1 MRLLRSAPPAL
12 ALDFIPQ
19 RNRPSLIGWLILAA
33 ALLVASA
40 VVLEYLD
47 VQEHLDEAQQQL
59 ARAERVQQRA
69 SGLQQVRKASPVP
82 EVELRRAARLAAGLQ
97 GPWLQLMP
105 QLEAAS
111 NADIALLSLDAD
123 TTKAQ
128 INVAG
133 EARSLEAVFAYAQR
147 IGAQPGFTSVQVQNY
162 EFRSA
167 SSRNGTPGAQD
178 VVQFKLSA
186 RWRSEA

>member
-1 MRLLRSAPPAL
+1 MILFRSTPPAFT
-12 ALDFIPQ
+12 LDLVPR
-19 RNRPSLIGWLILAA
+19 RNRPSLIGWLLLLA
-33 ALLVASA
+33 ALLVAAA
-40 VVLEYLD
+40 VVLEYFD
-47 VQEHLDEAQQQL
+47 VQERLDDAQQQL
-59 ARAERVQQRA
+59 ARAQRLQERA
-69 SGLQQVRKASPVP
+69 SGQQQAHKQERVP
-82 EVELRRAARLAAGLQ
+82 EIELRRAAQIAANLQ

-105 QLEAAS
+105 QLEAAGH
-111 NADIALLSLDAD
+111 ADITLLSLDAD

-162 EFRSA
+162 EFHKAGS
-167 SSRNGTPGAQD
+167 QD
-178 VVQFKLSA
+178 LVQFKLSA